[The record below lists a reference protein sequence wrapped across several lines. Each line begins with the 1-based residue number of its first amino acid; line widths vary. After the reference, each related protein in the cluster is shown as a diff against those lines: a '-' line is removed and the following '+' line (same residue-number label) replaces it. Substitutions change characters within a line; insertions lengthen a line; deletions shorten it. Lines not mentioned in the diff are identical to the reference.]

1 MSDSPESIR
10 NTSVSDQATNNDAL
24 GFKPYVIA
32 IAEFLLH
39 EQTQPPLTLSVE
51 GEWGSGKSSF
61 MKMLEEYLRE
71 KGGRT
76 VWFNAWRHDKAES
89 VWAAFALSFIKQ
101 ISTPKNWRDLP
112 RIIIGHFKLQL
123 LRFNLEK
130 GLFELLKALPL
141 IIFVICA
148 SIAIPFILIGYG
160 VEGINELIG
169 ATTSQDVF
177 WSKINSVLK
186 LLFTAVGVTLSG
198 AGIFAGIK
206 SLSRNFQRL
215 LQNPKNNL
223 IKYIEAPD
231 YKKQSAFVEEFH
243 EDFAKIVDAYIG
255 NNRVYVFIDDLDR
268 CEHPKS
274 ADLMQAINLMIAD
287 DPSVV
292 FILGMDRE
300 KVAASL
306 AVKYENI
313 LKYLPS
319 ETTEIDPDILAR
331 RSANKGLAYGYT
343 FIEKFVQLPFLVPQP
358 SQSDFERF
366 LTQLATSTPPNLQP
380 AKPHFTFFQ
389 SFWGMFKLA
398 LPWRNNSQKHLTS
411 PTSNQTSDL
420 NNSSLDNPLIESEQ
434 TEKEKAQAAVIK
446 RLEAIQVNKS
456 DNRDSQTVRNVIMMV
471 APALNYNPR
480 RIKHFINVF
489 RLKVYIANETGLFFE
504 KRDENDNLL
513 DTSLTFEQLGKFTA
527 ISLKWPLLLSDLE
540 NDKRILAK
548 LEEFALRE
556 LMQSNEEKTKEYEE
570 SIRYWGSHIKLKD
583 LMAYGHEKWA
593 TNSKFS
599 FAALNVD
606 KLLQVSPRVIRPAN
620 EPIQPQQISQD
631 ITSLPP
637 DFNLEMV
644 DIPAGKFNM
653 GSNEYEDE
661 KPIHEVI
668 VPAFQIGKYPITQ
681 ALYQA
686 VMGNNPSRFSGN
698 PQNPVETV
706 TWFNA
711 QAFCEKLSQLTGKN
725 YRLPTETEWEYA
737 CRAGTE
743 TLFSFG
749 DDKDKL
755 GDYAWFDGNSNNT
768 THPVGEK
775 RPNPWG
781 MYDMHGNVWEWCADQ
796 HHENY
801 VNKPDNIRENGSLAW
816 RDNNITNK
824 SSIIRRGGS
833 WCRDPL
839 VCSSAYRGRS
849 VAEICNHDIGF
860 RVVCDLPQ
868 SVNS

>member
-24 GFKPYVIA
+24 GFEPYVIA

-39 EQTQPPLTLSVE
+39 QQTQPPLTLSVE

-61 MKMLEEYLRE
+61 MKMLEEYLRK

-112 RIIIGHFKLQL
+112 RIILGHFKLQL

-130 GLFELLKALPL
+130 GLFELIKALPL

-177 WSKINSVLK
+177 WSKINSVFK
-186 LLFTAVGVTLSG
+186 LLFTAVGLTLSG
-198 AGIFAGIK
+198 AGIFSGIK
-206 SLSRNFQRL
+206 SLLRNFQRL

-243 EDFAKIVDAYIG
+243 EDFAKIVDAYVG
-255 NNRVYVFIDDLDR
+255 NDRVYVFIDDLDR

-358 SQSDFERF
+358 SRSDFERF
-366 LTQLATSTPPNLQP
+366 LIQLATSTPPNLPP
-380 AKPHFTFFQ
+380 AKSRSQFFQ
-389 SFWGMFKLA
+389 SFWGKFKLA

-411 PTSNQTSDL
+411 ATSNQTSDL
-420 NNSSLDNPLIESEQ
+420 KNLSLDNPSIESEQ
-434 TEKEKAQAAVIK
+434 TEKEKARAAVIK

-471 APALNYNPR
+471 APALDYNPR

-504 KRDENDNLL
+504 ERDENDNLL
-513 DTSLTFEQLGKFTA
+513 VPSLTFEQLGKFTA

-540 NDKRILAK
+540 NDKKILAK
-548 LEEFALRE
+548 LEEFALD
-556 LMQSNEEKTKEYEE
+556 EEKTKEYEE
-570 SIRYWGSHIKLKD
+570 SLRYWGSHIKLKA
-583 LMAYGHEKWA
+583 LMAYGHEKSA
-593 TNSKFS
+593 ANSKFS
-599 FAALNVD
+599 LAEINVD
-606 KLLQVSPRVIRPAN
+606 KLLQVSPRVIRSAN
-620 EPIQPQQISQD
+620 ELIQQKQISQD

-637 DFNLEMV
+637 DFHLEMV

-653 GSNEYEDE
+653 GSNEYEDK
-661 KPIHEVI
+661 KPIHQVI
-668 VPAFQIGKYPITQ
+668 VPAFQIGKYPVTQ
-681 ALYQA
+681 AQYQA
-686 VMGNNPSRFSGN
+686 VIGNNPSRFSGN
-698 PQNPVETV
+698 PQNPVESV

-749 DDKDKL
+749 DDRDKL

-781 MYDMHGNVWEWCADQ
+781 IYDMHGNVWEWCADQ
-796 HHENY
+796 YHQSY
-801 VNKPDNIRENGSLAW
+801 ATKPDNIKENGSIAW
-816 RDNNITNK
+816 RDNNITNA

>member
-24 GFKPYVIA
+24 GFEPYVIA

-61 MKMLEEYLRE
+61 MKMLEEYLRK

-112 RIIIGHFKLQL
+112 RVILGHFKLQL

-130 GLFELLKALPL
+130 GLFELIKAL

-160 VEGINELIG
+160 VEGINELIR
-169 ATTSQDVF
+169 AITSQDVF
-177 WSKINSVLK
+177 SKINSVFK
-186 LLFTAVGVTLSG
+186 LLFTAVGFTLSG

-255 NNRVYVFIDDLDR
+255 NDRVYVFIDDLDR

-331 RSANKGLAYGYT
+331 RSSNKGLAYGYT

-358 SQSDFERF
+358 SRSDFERF
-366 LTQLATSTPPNLQP
+366 LTQLATSTPSNLP
-380 AKPHFTFFQ
+380 PDKSSSKFFQ

-411 PTSNQTSDL
+411 ATSNQTSDL

-471 APALNYNPR
+471 APALDYNPR

-504 KRDENDNLL
+504 ERDEDNNLL
-513 DTSLTFEQLGKFTA
+513 YPSLTFEQLGKFTA

-540 NDKRILAK
+540 NDKQILAK
-548 LEEFALRE
+548 LEKFARGE
-556 LMQSNEEKTKEYEE
+556 LSPPNEEE
-570 SIRYWGSHIKLKD
+570 SLRYWGSYSKLKD
-583 LMAYGHEKWA
+583 LMAYGHEKSA
-593 TNSKFS
+593 ANSKFS

-606 KLLQVSPRVIRPAN
+606 KLLQVSPKVNRLAN

-637 DFNLEMV
+637 HFNLEMV
-644 DIPAGKFNM
+644 YIPAGRFNM
-653 GSNEYEDE
+653 GSNEREND
-661 KPIHEVI
+661 KPIHEVN
-668 VPAFQIGKYPITQ
+668 VPAFQIGKYPVTQ
-681 ALYQA
+681 AQYQA
-686 VMGNNPSRFSGN
+686 VMGNNPSGFSGN
-698 PQNPVETV
+698 PQNPVESIS
-706 TWFNA
+706 WFNA
-711 QAFCEKLSQLTGKN
+711 QEFCEKLSQLTAKT
-725 YRLPTETEWEYA
+725 YRLPTEAEWEYA

-743 TLFSFG
+743 TRFSFG
-749 DDKDKL
+749 EEENQL

-781 MYDMHGNVWEWCADQ
+781 ICDMHGNVWEWCADQ
-796 HHENY
+796 QHKNY

-816 RDNNITNK
+816 RDNNITNE

-833 WCRDPL
+833 WYRDPL
-839 VCSSAYRGRS
+839 ASTSAYRGRN
-849 VAEICNHDIGF
+849 VAKICNNDLGF

>member
-24 GFKPYVIA
+24 GFEPYVIA

-61 MKMLEEYLRE
+61 MKMLEEYLRK

-112 RIIIGHFKLQL
+112 RIILGYFKLQL

-130 GLFELLKALPL
+130 GLFELIKALPV

-148 SIAIPFILIGYG
+148 SIAIPFILIIYG
-160 VEGINELIG
+160 VEGINELIR

-177 WSKINSVLK
+177 WSKINSVFK
-186 LLFTAVGVTLSG
+186 LLFTAGGLTLSG

-255 NNRVYVFIDDLDR
+255 NDRVYVFIDDLDR

-331 RSANKGLAYGYT
+331 RSSNKGLAYGYT

-358 SQSDFERF
+358 SRSDFERF
-366 LTQLATSTPPNLQP
+366 LTQLATSTPSNLP
-380 AKPHFTFFQ
+380 PDKSSSKFFQ
-389 SFWGMFKLA
+389 SFWGKFKLDFT
-398 LPWRNNSQKHLTS
+398 PEKNSQKHLPS
-411 PTSNQTSDL
+411 ATSNQTSDL
-420 NNSSLDNPLIESEQ
+420 KNLSLDNPSIESEQ
-434 TEKEKAQAAVIK
+434 TEKQKAQAAVIK
-446 RLEAIQVNKS
+446 RLEAIQVKNFDK
-456 DNRDSQTVRNVIMMV
+456 DSPTVRNVIMMV
-471 APALNYNPR
+471 APALDYNPR

-504 KRDENDNLL
+504 ERDENDNLL
-513 DTSLTFEQLGKFTA
+513 VPSLTFEQLGKFTA

-540 NDKRILAK
+540 NDKQILAK
-548 LEEFALRE
+548 LEKFARGE
-556 LMQSNEEKTKEYEE
+556 WNPPNEEE
-570 SIRYWGSHIKLKD
+570 SIRYWGSHTKLKA
-583 LMAYGHEKWA
+583 LMAYSSEKS
-593 TNSKFS
+593 TTEEVLQINPKFS
-599 FAALNVD
+599 FAKVNVD
-606 KLLQVSPRVIRPAN
+606 KLLQVSPKIIWQTETVI
-620 EPIQPQQISQD
+620 
-631 ITSLPP
+631 LPN
-637 DFNLEMV
+637 FNPEMV

-653 GSNEYEDE
+653 GSNENENE

-668 VPAFQIGKYPITQ
+668 VPAFQIGKYPVTQ
-681 ALYQA
+681 AQYQA

-698 PQNPVETV
+698 PQNPVETIN
-706 TWFNA
+706 WFDA
-711 QAFCEKLSQLTGKN
+711 QEFCEKLSQLTGKN
-725 YRLPTETEWEYA
+725 YRLPTEAEWEYA
-737 CRAGTE
+737 CRAGTK
-743 TLFSFG
+743 TRFSFG
-749 DDKDKL
+749 DDKEQL
-755 GDYAWFDGNSNNT
+755 GDYAWVDGNSNNT

-781 MYDMHGNVWEWCADQ
+781 IYDMHGNVWEWCADQ
-796 HHENY
+796 NHESY
-801 VNKPDNIRENGSLAW
+801 ARKPDNIRENGSLAW

-839 VCSSAYRGRS
+839 AYSSAYRGKS
-849 VAEICNHDIGF
+849 VADIRNDIGF

>member
-24 GFKPYVIA
+24 GFEPYVIA

-61 MKMLEEYLRE
+61 MKMLEEYLRK
-71 KGGRT
+71 KGGQT

-89 VWAAFALSFIKQ
+89 VWATFALSFIQQ

-112 RIIIGHFKLQL
+112 RVVLGHFKLQL

-130 GLFELLKALPL
+130 GLFELIKALPV

-148 SIAIPFILIGYG
+148 SIAIPFILIVYG
-160 VEGINELIG
+160 VEGINELIR
-169 ATTSQDVF
+169 ATTSQDIF
-177 WSKINSVLK
+177 WSKINSVFK

-206 SLSRNFQRL
+206 SLLRNFQRL

-255 NNRVYVFIDDLDR
+255 NDRVYVFIDDLDR

-358 SQSDFERF
+358 SQSDFEHF
-366 LTQLATSTPPNLQP
+366 LTQLATSTLPNLQP
-380 AKPHFTFFQ
+380 AKPRFTFFK
-389 SFWGMFKLA
+389 SFWGKFKLA

-411 PTSNQTSDL
+411 ATSNQTSDL
-420 NNSSLDNPLIESEQ
+420 NNSSPDNPSIESEQ
-434 TEKEKAQAAVIK
+434 TEKEKARASVIK

-471 APALNYNPR
+471 APALDYNPR

-504 KRDENDNLL
+504 ERDENDNLL
-513 DTSLTFEQLGKFTA
+513 VPSLTFEQLGKFTA

-540 NDKRILAK
+540 NDQQILAK
-548 LEEFALRE
+548 LEEFARAE
-556 LMQSNEEKTKEYEE
+556 LYKEEE
-570 SIRYWGSHIKLKD
+570 SIRYWGSHTKLKA
-583 LMAYGHEKWA
+583 LMAYGHKRFA

-599 FAALNVD
+599 LAEVNVD
-606 KLLQVSPRVIRPAN
+606 KLLQVSPKVIRPDN
-620 EPIQPQQISQD
+620 EPIQRKQKRKQISQNIKISQN
-631 ITSLPP
+631 ITSLRP
-637 DFNLEMV
+637 DFHLEMV

-661 KPIHEVI
+661 KPIHQVI
-668 VPAFQIGKYPITQ
+668 VPAFQIGKYPVTQ
-681 ALYQA
+681 AQYQA

-698 PQNPVETV
+698 PQNPVESV

-725 YRLPTETEWEYA
+725 YRLPTEAEWEYA
-737 CRAGTE
+737 CRAGTK
-743 TLFSFG
+743 TRFSFG
-749 DDKDKL
+749 DDKEQL
-755 GDYAWFDGNSNNT
+755 GDYAWFRANSNNTTNT

-781 MYDMHGNVWEWCADQ
+781 IYDMHGNVWEWCADEY
-796 HHENY
+796 HESY
-801 VNKPDNIRENGSLAW
+801 VNKPDNIKENGSIPW
-816 RDNNITNK
+816 TDNNITNA

-833 WCRDPL
+833 WFLDSL
-839 VCSSAYRGRS
+839 AYSSAYRGRS
-849 VAEICNHDIGF
+849 VADIRNDIGF
-860 RVVCDLPQ
+860 RVVCDLP
-868 SVNS
+868 

>member
-24 GFKPYVIA
+24 GFEPYVIA

-61 MKMLEEYLRE
+61 MKMLEEYLRK

-130 GLFELLKALPL
+130 GLFELIKALPV

-169 ATTSQDVF
+169 AITSQDVF
-177 WSKINSVLK
+177 WSKINSVFK
-186 LLFTAVGVTLSG
+186 LLFTAGGLTLSG

-255 NNRVYVFIDDLDR
+255 NDRVYVFIDDLDR

-331 RSANKGLAYGYT
+331 RSSNKGLAYGYT

-358 SQSDFERF
+358 SRSDFERF
-366 LTQLATSTPPNLQP
+366 LTQLATSTPSNLP
-380 AKPHFTFFQ
+380 PDKSSSKFFQ

-411 PTSNQTSDL
+411 ATSNQTSDL
-420 NNSSLDNPLIESEQ
+420 KNLSLDNPSIESEQ
-434 TEKEKAQAAVIK
+434 TEKQKAQAAVIK
-446 RLEAIQVNKS
+446 RLEVIQVKNFDK
-456 DNRDSQTVRNVIMMV
+456 DSPTVRNVIMMV
-471 APALNYNPR
+471 APALDYNPR

-504 KRDENDNLL
+504 ERDEDNNLL
-513 DTSLTFEQLGKFTA
+513 YPSLTFEQLGKFTA

-540 NDKRILAK
+540 NDKQILAK
-548 LEEFALRE
+548 LEKIVRGWLSPA
-556 LMQSNEEKTKEYEE
+556 NKEE
-570 SIRYWGSHIKLKD
+570 SIRYWGSYSKLKD
-583 LMAYGHEKWA
+583 LMAYGHEKSA
-593 TNSKFS
+593 ANSKFS

-620 EPIQPQQISQD
+620 EPIQPQQIRQN

-644 DIPAGKFNM
+644 DISASKFNM

-681 ALYQA
+681 AQYEA

-706 TWFNA
+706 TWFDA
-711 QAFCEKLSQLTGKN
+711 QEFCEKLSKLTGKN
-725 YRLPTETEWEYA
+725 YRLPTEAEWEYA

-743 TLFSFG
+743 TRFSFG
-749 DDKDKL
+749 DEENEL
-755 GDYAWFDGNSNNT
+755 GDYAWFRTNSNNE

-775 RPNPWG
+775 LPNPWG
-781 MYDMHGNVWEWCADQ
+781 ICDMHGNVWEWCADQ

-801 VNKPDNIRENGSLAW
+801 VNKPENIKENGSIAW
-816 RDNNITNK
+816 ADNNITNQ
-824 SSIIRRGGS
+824 SSRILRGGS
-833 WCRDPL
+833 WFHIPVKSR
-839 VCSSAYRGRS
+839 SAYREKYDADGGF
-849 VAEICNHDIGF
+849 NDIGF
-860 RVVCDLPQ
+860 RVVCGLP
-868 SVNS
+868 

>member
-24 GFKPYVIA
+24 GFEPYVIA

-61 MKMLEEYLRE
+61 MKMLEEYLRK

-101 ISTPKNWRDLP
+101 ISTPKNWRYLP
-112 RIIIGHFKLQL
+112 RIILGYFKLQL

-130 GLFELLKALPL
+130 GLFELIKALPV

-148 SIAIPFILIGYG
+148 SIAIPFILIVYG
-160 VEGINELIG
+160 VEGINELIR

-177 WSKINSVLK
+177 WSKINSVFK
-186 LLFTAVGVTLSG
+186 LLFTAGGLTLSG

-255 NNRVYVFIDDLDR
+255 NDRVYVFIDDLDR

-380 AKPHFTFFQ
+380 DKSSSKFFQ
-389 SFWGMFKLA
+389 LLWGKFKLA

-420 NNSSLDNPLIESEQ
+420 NNLSLDNPSIQSEQ
-434 TEKEKAQAAVIK
+434 TEKEKARASVIK

-456 DNRDSQTVRNVIMMV
+456 DNRDSQTVRNIIMMV
-471 APALNYNPR
+471 APALDYNPR

-504 KRDENDNLL
+504 ERDENDNLL
-513 DTSLTFEQLGKFTA
+513 VPSLTFEQLGKFTA

-540 NDKRILAK
+540 NDKKILAK
-548 LEEFALRE
+548 LEEFALD
-556 LMQSNEEKTKEYEE
+556 EEKTKEYEE
-570 SIRYWGSHIKLKD
+570 SLRYWGSHIKLKA
-583 LMAYGHEKWA
+583 LMAYGHEKSA
-593 TNSKFS
+593 ANSKFS
-599 FAALNVD
+599 FANVDVD
-606 KLLQVSPRVIRPAN
+606 KLLQVSPRVIRAAN
-620 EPIQPQQISQD
+620 EPIQQKQISQD

-644 DIPAGKFNM
+644 DIHAGKFNM
-653 GSNEYEDE
+653 GSNENE

-668 VPAFQIGKYPITQ
+668 VPAFQIGKYPVTQ
-681 ALYQA
+681 AQYKA

-698 PQNPVETV
+698 PQNPVESIS
-706 TWFNA
+706 WLNA
-711 QAFCEKLSQLTGKN
+711 QAFCENLSQLTGKN
-725 YRLPTETEWEYA
+725 YRLPTEAEWEYA
-737 CRAGTE
+737 CRAGTK

-749 DDKDKL
+749 DDKEQL

-781 MYDMHGNVWEWCADQ
+781 IYDMHGNVWEWCADQ

-816 RDNNITNK
+816 LDSDITNQ

-833 WCRDPL
+833 WYRDPL
-839 VCSSAYRGRS
+839 ACSSAYRGRS
-849 VAEICNHDIGF
+849 VAAIRNNDLGF
-860 RVVCDLPQ
+860 RVVCNLP
-868 SVNS
+868 

>member
-1 MSDSPESIR
+1 MTTMSDSPESIR

-24 GFKPYVIA
+24 GFEPYVIA

-39 EQTQPPLTLSVE
+39 QQTQPPLTLSVE

-61 MKMLEEYLRE
+61 MKMLEEYLRK

-112 RIIIGHFKLQL
+112 RVILGHFKLQL

-130 GLFELLKALPL
+130 GLFELIKALPV

-148 SIAIPFILIGYG
+148 SIAIPFILIVYG
-160 VEGINELIG
+160 VEGINELIR

-177 WSKINSVLK
+177 WSKINSVFK
-186 LLFTAVGVTLSG
+186 LLFTAGGLTLSG

-255 NNRVYVFIDDLDR
+255 NDRVYVFIDDLDR

-389 SFWGMFKLA
+389 SFWGKFKLA

-420 NNSSLDNPLIESEQ
+420 NNSSPDNPSIESEQ
-434 TEKEKAQAAVIK
+434 TEKQKAQAAVIK

-456 DNRDSQTVRNVIMMV
+456 DNRDSQTVRNVIMIV
-471 APALNYNPR
+471 ASALDYNPR

-513 DTSLTFEQLGKFTA
+513 DPSLTFEQLGKFTA

-540 NDKRILAK
+540 NDKQILAK
-548 LEEFALRE
+548 LEKFALD
-556 LMQSNEEKTKEYEE
+556 EEKIKEYEE
-570 SIRYWGSHIKLKD
+570 SIRYWGSHTKLKA
-583 LMAYGHEKWA
+583 LMAYGYEKSA
-593 TNSKFS
+593 ANSKFS
-599 FAALNVD
+599 LAEVNVD
-606 KLLQVSPRVIRPAN
+606 KLLQVSPKIIRQTETVI
-620 EPIQPQQISQD
+620 
-631 ITSLPP
+631 LPN
-637 DFNLEMV
+637 FNLEMV

-668 VPAFQIGKYPITQ
+668 VPAFQIGKYPVTQ
-681 ALYQA
+681 AQYQA

-698 PQNPVETV
+698 PQNPVESV

-711 QAFCEKLSQLTGKN
+711 QAFCEKLSKLTGKN
-725 YRLPTETEWEYA
+725 YRLPTEAEWEYA

-749 DDKDKL
+749 DDESQL
-755 GDYAWFDGNSNNT
+755 GDYAWVDGNSNNT

-781 MYDMHGNVWEWCADQ
+781 IYDMHGNVWEWCADEY
-796 HHENY
+796 HKSY
-801 VNKPDNIRENGSLAW
+801 VNKPENIKKNGSIAW
-816 RDNNITNK
+816 LDNNINNK
-824 SSIIRRGGS
+824 SLMIIRGGDFNS
-833 WCRDPL
+833 YPGLCR
-839 VCSSAYRGRS
+839 SADRYSPDAYLRS
-849 VAEICNHDIGF
+849 DFGF

-868 SVNS
+868 SVNC

>member
-24 GFKPYVIA
+24 GFEPYVIA

-39 EQTQPPLTLSVE
+39 QQTQPPLTLSVE

-61 MKMLEEYLRE
+61 MKMLEEYLRK

-112 RIIIGHFKLQL
+112 RVILGHFKLQL

-130 GLFELLKALPL
+130 GLFELIKALPV

-160 VEGINELIG
+160 VEGINELIR

-177 WSKINSVLK
+177 WSKINSVFK
-186 LLFTAVGVTLSG
+186 LLFTAGGLTLSG

-206 SLSRNFQRL
+206 SLSINFQRL

-255 NNRVYVFIDDLDR
+255 NDRVYVFIDDLDR

-380 AKPHFTFFQ
+380 DKSSSKFFQ
-389 SFWGMFKLA
+389 LLWGKFKLA

-420 NNSSLDNPLIESEQ
+420 NNSSPDNPSIESKQ
-434 TEKEKAQAAVIK
+434 TEKEKARAAVIK
-446 RLEAIQVNKS
+446 RLE
-456 DNRDSQTVRNVIMMV
+456 RERNVIMMV
-471 APALNYNPR
+471 APALDYNPR
-480 RIKHFINVF
+480 RIKQFINVF

-504 KRDENDNLL
+504 KRDENDYLL
-513 DTSLTFEQLGKFTA
+513 EPSLTFEKLGKFTA

-540 NDKRILAK
+540 NDKQILAK
-548 LEEFALRE
+548 LEEFALD
-556 LMQSNEEKTKEYEE
+556 EEKNKEYEE
-570 SIRYWGSHIKLKD
+570 SIRYWGSHTKLKA
-583 LMAYGHEKWA
+583 LMAYGYEKSA
-593 TNSKFS
+593 AISKFS
-599 FAALNVD
+599 LAEVNVD
-606 KLLQVSPRVIRPAN
+606 KLLQVSPKVIRVPYQSFVYTDSG
-620 EPIQPQQISQD
+620 PIQRKQISQD

-653 GSNEYEDE
+653 GSNEYDQE

-668 VPAFQIGKYPITQ
+668 MPAFQIGKYPITQ
-681 ALYQA
+681 AQYQA

-698 PQNPVETV
+698 PQNPVESV

-725 YRLPTETEWEYA
+725 YRLPTEAEWEYA
-737 CRAGTE
+737 CRARTE

-749 DDKDKL
+749 DDKEQL
-755 GDYAWFDGNSNNT
+755 GDYAWFRTNSNNE

-775 RPNPWG
+775 LPNPWG
-781 MYDMHGNVWEWCADQ
+781 IYDMHGNVWEWCADQ
-796 HHENY
+796 YHESY
-801 VNKPDNIRENGSLAW
+801 ARKPDNIKKNGSIAW
-816 RDNNITNK
+816 ADNNITNQ
-824 SSIIRRGGS
+824 SSRILRGGS
-833 WCRDPL
+833 WFHIPVKSR
-839 VCSSAYRGRS
+839 SASREKYDADDGF
-849 VAEICNHDIGF
+849 NDIGF

>member
-24 GFKPYVIA
+24 GFEPYVIA

-61 MKMLEEYLRE
+61 MKMLEEYLRK

-112 RIIIGHFKLQL
+112 RIILGYFKLQL

-130 GLFELLKALPL
+130 GLFELIKALPV

-148 SIAIPFILIGYG
+148 SIAIPFILIVYG

-169 ATTSQDVF
+169 TTTSQDVF
-177 WSKINSVLK
+177 WSKINSVFK
-186 LLFTAVGVTLSG
+186 LLFTAGGVTLSG

-243 EDFAKIVDAYIG
+243 EDFAKIVDAYVG
-255 NNRVYVFIDDLDR
+255 NDRVYVFIDDLDR

-358 SQSDFERF
+358 SRSDFERF
-366 LTQLATSTPPNLQP
+366 LIQLATSTPPNLQP
-380 AKPHFTFFQ
+380 AKPRFTFFQ
-389 SFWGMFKLA
+389 SFWGKFKLA

-411 PTSNQTSDL
+411 ATSNQTSDL
-420 NNSSLDNPLIESEQ
+420 KNLSLDNPSIESEQ
-434 TEKEKAQAAVIK
+434 TEKEKARASVIK

-471 APALNYNPR
+471 APALDYNPR

-504 KRDENDNLL
+504 ERDENDNLL
-513 DTSLTFEQLGKFTA
+513 VPSLTFEQLGKFTA

-540 NDKRILAK
+540 NDKKILAK
-548 LEEFALRE
+548 LEEFALD
-556 LMQSNEEKTKEYEE
+556 EEKTQEYEE
-570 SIRYWGSHIKLKD
+570 SIRYWASHTKLKA
-583 LMAYGHEKWA
+583 LMAYGHEKSA
-593 TNSKFS
+593 ANSKFS
-599 FAALNVD
+599 LAEVKVD
-606 KLLQVSPRVIRPAN
+606 KLLQVSPRVIRQT
-620 EPIQPQQISQD
+620 ETVI
-631 ITSLPP
+631 LPN
-637 DFNLEMV
+637 FNLEMV

-661 KPIHEVI
+661 KPIHQVI
-668 VPAFQIGKYPITQ
+668 VPAFQIGKYPVTQ
-681 ALYQA
+681 AQYQA
-686 VMGNNPSRFSGN
+686 VMGKASSRFSGN
-698 PQNPVETV
+698 PQKPVKSV
-706 TWFNA
+706 TQNEA
-711 QAFCEKLSQLTGKN
+711 EVFCKQLSKLTGKN

-743 TLFSFG
+743 TRFSFG
-749 DDKDKL
+749 DDENQL

-781 MYDMHGNVWEWCADQ
+781 IYDMHGNVWEWCADQ
-796 HHENY
+796 HHESY
-801 VNKPDNIRENGSLAW
+801 ADKPDNIRENGSLAW
-816 RDNNITNK
+816 RDNNITNA

>member
-24 GFKPYVIA
+24 GFEPYVIA

-61 MKMLEEYLRE
+61 MKMLEEYLRK

-112 RIIIGHFKLQL
+112 RVILGHFKLQL

-130 GLFELLKALPL
+130 GLFELIKALPV

-169 ATTSQDVF
+169 AITSQDVF
-177 WSKINSVLK
+177 WSKINSVFK
-186 LLFTAVGVTLSG
+186 LLFTAGGLTLSG

-255 NNRVYVFIDDLDR
+255 NDRVYVFIDDLDR

-366 LTQLATSTPPNLQP
+366 LTQLATSTPSNLP
-380 AKPHFTFFQ
+380 PDKSSSKFFQ

-398 LPWRNNSQKHLTS
+398 LPRRNNSQKHLPS
-411 PTSNQTSDL
+411 ATSNQTSDL

-446 RLEAIQVNKS
+446 RLEAIQVKNFDK
-456 DNRDSQTVRNVIMMV
+456 DSPTVRNVIMMV
-471 APALNYNPR
+471 APALDYNPR

-504 KRDENDNLL
+504 ERDEDNNLL
-513 DTSLTFEQLGKFTA
+513 YPSLTFEQLGKFTA

-540 NDKRILAK
+540 NDKPILAK
-548 LEEFALRE
+548 LEEFALD
-556 LMQSNEEKTKEYEE
+556 EEKTQEYEE
-570 SIRYWGSHIKLKD
+570 SIRYWGSYSKLKD
-583 LMAYGHEKWA
+583 LMAYGHEKSA
-593 TNSKFS
+593 ANSKFS

-620 EPIQPQQISQD
+620 EPIQPQQIRQN

-644 DIPAGKFNM
+644 DISASKFNM

-681 ALYQA
+681 AQYEA

-706 TWFNA
+706 TWFDA
-711 QAFCEKLSQLTGKN
+711 QEFCEKLSKLTGKN
-725 YRLPTETEWEYA
+725 YRLPTEAEWEYA

-743 TLFSFG
+743 TRFSFG
-749 DDKDKL
+749 DEENEL
-755 GDYAWFDGNSNNT
+755 GDYAWFRTNSNNE

-775 RPNPWG
+775 LPNPWG
-781 MYDMHGNVWEWCADQ
+781 ICDMHGNVWEWCADQ

-801 VNKPDNIRENGSLAW
+801 VNKPENIKENGSIAW
-816 RDNNITNK
+816 ADNNITNQ
-824 SSIIRRGGS
+824 SSRILRGGS
-833 WCRDPL
+833 WFHIPVKSR
-839 VCSSAYRGRS
+839 SASREKYDADDGF
-849 VAEICNHDIGF
+849 NDIGF

>member
-24 GFKPYVIA
+24 GFEPYVIA

-61 MKMLEEYLRE
+61 MKMLEEYLRK

-130 GLFELLKALPL
+130 GLFELIKALPL

-148 SIAIPFILIGYG
+148 SIAIPFILIIYG
-160 VEGINELIG
+160 VEGINELIR

-177 WSKINSVLK
+177 WSKINSVFK
-186 LLFTAVGVTLSG
+186 LLFTAGGLTLSG

-255 NNRVYVFIDDLDR
+255 NDRVYVFIDDLDR

-358 SQSDFERF
+358 SRSDFEHF

-389 SFWGMFKLA
+389 SFWGKFKLA

-411 PTSNQTSDL
+411 ATSNQTSDL
-420 NNSSLDNPLIESEQ
+420 KNLSLDNPSIESEQ
-434 TEKEKAQAAVIK
+434 TEKEKARAAVIK

-471 APALNYNPR
+471 APALDYNPR

-504 KRDENDNLL
+504 ERDEDNNLL
-513 DTSLTFEQLGKFTA
+513 YPSLTFEQLGKFTA

-540 NDKRILAK
+540 NDKQILAK
-548 LEEFALRE
+548 LEKFARGE
-556 LMQSNEEKTKEYEE
+556 WNPPNEEE
-570 SIRYWGSHIKLKD
+570 SIRYWGSHTKLKA
-583 LMAYGHEKWA
+583 LMAYSSEKS
-593 TNSKFS
+593 TTEEVLQINPKFS
-599 FAALNVD
+599 FAKVNVD
-606 KLLQVSPRVIRPAN
+606 KLLQVSPKIIRQTETVI
-620 EPIQPQQISQD
+620 
-631 ITSLPP
+631 LPN
-637 DFNLEMV
+637 FNPEMV

-681 ALYQA
+681 AQYEA

-698 PQNPVETV
+698 PQNPVESV

-711 QAFCEKLSQLTGKN
+711 QAFCEKLSKLTGKN
-725 YRLPTETEWEYA
+725 YRLPTEAEWEYA

-743 TLFSFG
+743 TRFSFG
-749 DDKDKL
+749 DEENEL
-755 GDYAWFDGNSNNT
+755 GDYAWFRTNSNNE

-775 RPNPWG
+775 LPNPWG
-781 MYDMHGNVWEWCADQ
+781 ICDMHGNVWEWCADQ

-801 VNKPDNIRENGSLAW
+801 VNKPENIKENGSIAW
-816 RDNNITNK
+816 ADNNITNQ
-824 SSIIRRGGS
+824 SSRILRGGS
-833 WCRDPL
+833 WFHIPVKSR
-839 VCSSAYRGRS
+839 SASREKYDADDGF
-849 VAEICNHDIGF
+849 NDIGF

>member
-1 MSDSPESIR
+1 MSDFPESIR

-24 GFKPYVIA
+24 GFEPYVIA

-112 RIIIGHFKLQL
+112 RIILGHFKLQL

-130 GLFELLKALPL
+130 GLFELIKALPV

-148 SIAIPFILIGYG
+148 SIAIPFILIIYG
-160 VEGINELIG
+160 VEGINELIR

-177 WSKINSVLK
+177 WSKINSVFK
-186 LLFTAVGVTLSG
+186 LLFTAGGLTLSG

-255 NNRVYVFIDDLDR
+255 NDRVYVFIDDLDR

-380 AKPHFTFFQ
+380 AKSSSKFFQ
-389 SFWGMFKLA
+389 LPWGKFKLA
-398 LPWRNNSQKHLTS
+398 LPQRNNSQKHLTS
-411 PTSNQTSDL
+411 ATSNQTSDL
-420 NNSSLDNPLIESEQ
+420 KNLFLDNPSIQSEQ
-434 TEKEKAQAAVIK
+434 TEKEKARASVIK

-456 DNRDSQTVRNVIMMV
+456 DNRDSQTVRNIIMMV
-471 APALNYNPR
+471 APALDYNPR

-504 KRDENDNLL
+504 ERDENDNLL
-513 DTSLTFEQLGKFTA
+513 VPSLTFEQLGKFTA

-540 NDKRILAK
+540 NDKKILAK
-548 LEEFALRE
+548 LEEFALD
-556 LMQSNEEKTKEYEE
+556 EEKTKEYEE
-570 SIRYWGSHIKLKD
+570 SLRYWGSHIKLKA
-583 LMAYGHEKWA
+583 LMAYGHDKLA
-593 TNSKFS
+593 ANSKFS
-599 FAALNVD
+599 LAEVNVD
-606 KLLQVSPRVIRPAN
+606 KLLQVSPRVIRSAN
-620 EPIQPQQISQD
+620 EPIQRKQKRKQISQNIKISQN

-637 DFNLEMV
+637 DFHLEMV

-668 VPAFQIGKYPITQ
+668 VPAFQIGKYPVTQ
-681 ALYQA
+681 AQYQA
-686 VMGNNPSRFSGN
+686 VMEKASSSFSRN
-698 PQNPVETV
+698 PQNPVKSVSKDDAEV
-706 TWFNA
+706 
-711 QAFCEKLSQLTGKN
+711 FCKQLSKLTGKN
-725 YRLPTETEWEYA
+725 YRLPTEAEWEYA

-743 TLFSFG
+743 TRFSFG
-749 DDKDKL
+749 DDESQL
-755 GDYAWFDGNSNNT
+755 GDYAWFNGNSNGT

-781 MYDMHGNVWEWCADQ
+781 IYDMHGNVWEWC
-796 HHENY
+796 
-801 VNKPDNIRENGSLAW
+801 VNKWTGHYDIAWNSYKASSL
-816 RDNNITNK
+816 
-824 SSIIRRGGS
+824 RGGACDS
-833 WCRDPL
+833 YPGLCR
-839 VCSSAYRGRS
+839 SAYRGDMD
-849 VAEICNHDIGF
+849 VLGYGHGF

>member
-24 GFKPYVIA
+24 GFEPYVIA

-112 RIIIGHFKLQL
+112 RIILGHFKLQL

-130 GLFELLKALPL
+130 GLFELIKALPV

-148 SIAIPFILIGYG
+148 SIAIPFILIVYG
-160 VEGINELIG
+160 VEGINELIR

-177 WSKINSVLK
+177 WSKINSVFK
-186 LLFTAVGVTLSG
+186 LLFTAVGLTLSG
-198 AGIFAGIK
+198 AGIFSGIK
-206 SLSRNFQRL
+206 SLLRNFQRL

-255 NNRVYVFIDDLDR
+255 NDRVYVFIDDLDR

-366 LTQLATSTPPNLQP
+366 LIQLATSTPPNLQP

-389 SFWGMFKLA
+389 SFWGKFKLA

-420 NNSSLDNPLIESEQ
+420 KNLSLDNPSIESEQ
-434 TEKEKAQAAVIK
+434 TEKEKARAAVIK

-471 APALNYNPR
+471 APALDYNPR

-504 KRDENDNLL
+504 ERDENDNLL
-513 DTSLTFEQLGKFTA
+513 VPSLTFEQLGKFTA

-540 NDKRILAK
+540 NDQRILAK
-548 LEEFALRE
+548 LEKFALD
-556 LMQSNEEKTKEYEE
+556 EEKTQEYEE
-570 SIRYWGSHIKLKD
+570 SIRYWGSHTKLKA
-583 LMAYGHEKWA
+583 LMAYGHEKSA
-593 TNSKFS
+593 ANSKFS
-599 FAALNVD
+599 LAEVNVD
-606 KLLQVSPRVIRPAN
+606 KLLQVSPKIIRQTETVI
-620 EPIQPQQISQD
+620 
-631 ITSLPP
+631 LPN
-637 DFNLEMV
+637 FNPEMV

-653 GSNEYEDE
+653 GSNENENE

-681 ALYQA
+681 AQYQA
-686 VMGNNPSRFSGN
+686 VMGYNPSRFSGN
-698 PQNPVETV
+698 PQNPVETIN
-706 TWFNA
+706 WFDA
-711 QAFCEKLSQLTGKN
+711 QEFCEKLSQLTGKN

-743 TLFSFG
+743 TRFSFG
-749 DDKDKL
+749 DDENQL

-781 MYDMHGNVWEWCADQ
+781 IYDMHGNVWEWCADQ
-796 HHENY
+796 HHESY
-801 VNKPDNIRENGSLAW
+801 ADKPDNIRENGSLAW
-816 RDNNITNK
+816 RDNNITNA

>member
-1 MSDSPESIR
+1 
-10 NTSVSDQATNNDAL
+10 
-24 GFKPYVIA
+24 
-32 IAEFLLH
+32 
-39 EQTQPPLTLSVE
+39 
-51 GEWGSGKSSF
+51 
-61 MKMLEEYLRE
+61 
-71 KGGRT
+71 
-76 VWFNAWRHDKAES
+76 
-89 VWAAFALSFIKQ
+89 
-101 ISTPKNWRDLP
+101 
-112 RIIIGHFKLQL
+112 
-123 LRFNLEK
+123 
-130 GLFELLKALPL
+130 
-141 IIFVICA
+141 ICA

-160 VEGINELIG
+160 VEGINELIR

-177 WSKINSVLK
+177 WSKINSVFK
-186 LLFTAVGVTLSG
+186 LLFTAGGLTLSG

-206 SLSRNFQRL
+206 SLSINFQRL

-255 NNRVYVFIDDLDR
+255 NDRVYVFIDDLDR

-331 RSANKGLAYGYT
+331 RSSNKGLAYGYT

-358 SQSDFERF
+358 SRSDFERF
-366 LTQLATSTPPNLQP
+366 LTQLATSTPSNLP
-380 AKPHFTFFQ
+380 PDKSSSKFFQ
-389 SFWGMFKLA
+389 SFWGKFKLDFT
-398 LPWRNNSQKHLTS
+398 PEKNSQKHLIS
-411 PTSNQTSDL
+411 ATSNQTSDL

-446 RLEAIQVNKS
+446 RLEVIQVKNFDK
-456 DNRDSQTVRNVIMMV
+456 DSPTVRNVIMMV
-471 APALNYNPR
+471 APALDYNPR

-504 KRDENDNLL
+504 ERDEDNNLL
-513 DTSLTFEQLGKFTA
+513 YPSLTFEQLGKFTA

-540 NDKRILAK
+540 NDKQILAK
-548 LEEFALRE
+548 LEKIARGWLSPE
-556 LMQSNEEKTKEYEE
+556 NEEE
-570 SIRYWGSHIKLKD
+570 SIRYWGSYSKLKD
-583 LMAYGHEKWA
+583 LMAYGHEKSA
-593 TNSKFS
+593 ANSNSKFS

-606 KLLQVSPRVIRPAN
+606 KLLQVSPRVIRAAN
-620 EPIQPQQISQD
+620 EPIQQKQISQY
-631 ITSLPP
+631 IPSLPS

-653 GSNEYEDE
+653 GSNENENE

-681 ALYQA
+681 AQYQA
-686 VMGNNPSRFSGN
+686 VMGYNPSRFSGN
-698 PQNPVETV
+698 PQNPVETIN
-706 TWFNA
+706 WFDA
-711 QAFCEKLSQLTGKN
+711 QEFCEKLSQLTGKN
-725 YRLPTETEWEYA
+725 YRLPTEAEWEYA
-737 CRAGTE
+737 CRAGTK
-743 TLFSFG
+743 TRFSFG
-749 DDKDKL
+749 DDENQL

-775 RPNPWG
+775 QPNPWG
-781 MYDMHGNVWEWCADQ
+781 IYDIHGNVWEWCADQ
-796 HHENY
+796 YHESY
-801 VNKPDNIRENGSLAW
+801 ARKPDNIKENGSIAW
-816 RDNNITNK
+816 RDNNITNN

-833 WCRDPL
+833 WGSYPGNC
-839 VCSSAYRGRS
+839 RS
-849 VAEICNHDIGF
+849 VSWDRYVADDYSNDLGF

>member
-24 GFKPYVIA
+24 GFEPYVIA

-61 MKMLEEYLRE
+61 MKMLEEYLRK

-112 RIIIGHFKLQL
+112 RVILGHFKLQL

-130 GLFELLKALPL
+130 GLFELIKALPV

-148 SIAIPFILIGYG
+148 SIAIPFILIVYG
-160 VEGINELIG
+160 VEGINELIR

-177 WSKINSVLK
+177 WSKINSVFK
-186 LLFTAVGVTLSG
+186 LLFTAGGLTLSG

-255 NNRVYVFIDDLDR
+255 NDRVYVFIDDLDR

-358 SQSDFERF
+358 SQSDFEHF
-366 LTQLATSTPPNLQP
+366 LTQLATSTPSNLQP

-420 NNSSLDNPLIESEQ
+420 NNSSPDNPSIQSEQ
-434 TEKEKAQAAVIK
+434 TEKQKAQAAVIK

-471 APALNYNPR
+471 APALDYNPR

-513 DTSLTFEQLGKFTA
+513 VPSLTFEQLGKFTA

-540 NDKRILAK
+540 NDKQILAE
-548 LEEFALRE
+548 LEKFALD
-556 LMQSNEEKTKEYEE
+556 EEKTKEYEE
-570 SIRYWGSHIKLKD
+570 SIRYWGSHTKLKA
-583 LMAYGHEKWA
+583 LMAYGHEKSA
-593 TNSKFS
+593 ANSKFS
-599 FAALNVD
+599 LAEVNVD
-606 KLLQVSPRVIRPAN
+606 KLLQVSPKVIRQT
-620 EPIQPQQISQD
+620 ETVI
-631 ITSLPP
+631 LPN
-637 DFNLEMV
+637 FNLEMV

-653 GSNEYEDE
+653 GSDENE
-661 KPIHEVI
+661 KPIHQVI

-681 ALYQA
+681 AQYQA
-686 VMGNNPSRFSGN
+686 VMGNNPSKFSGN
-698 PQNPVETV
+698 PQNPVESV

-725 YRLPTETEWEYA
+725 YRLPTEAEWEYA
-737 CRAGTE
+737 CRAGTK
-743 TLFSFG
+743 TRFSFG
-749 DDKDKL
+749 DDKEQL
-755 GDYAWFDGNSNNT
+755 GDYAWVDGNSNNT

-781 MYDMHGNVWEWCADQ
+781 IYDMHGNVWEWCADSY
-796 HHENY
+796 HESY
-801 VNKPDNIRENGSLAW
+801 ADKPDNIKENGSIPW
-816 RDNNITNK
+816 TDNNITNA

-839 VCSSAYRGRS
+839 AYSSAYRGKS
-849 VAEICNHDIGF
+849 VADIRNDIGF
-860 RVVCDLPQ
+860 RVVCDLP
-868 SVNS
+868 NPPITHL

>member
-24 GFKPYVIA
+24 GFEPYVIA

-61 MKMLEEYLRE
+61 MKMLEEYLRK

-112 RIIIGHFKLQL
+112 RVILGHFKLQL

-130 GLFELLKALPL
+130 GLFELIKALPV

-148 SIAIPFILIGYG
+148 SIAIPFILIVYG

-169 ATTSQDVF
+169 TTTSQDVF
-177 WSKINSVLK
+177 WSKINSVFK
-186 LLFTAVGVTLSG
+186 LLFTAGGVTLSG

-243 EDFAKIVDAYIG
+243 EDFAKIVDAYVG
-255 NNRVYVFIDDLDR
+255 NDRVYVFIDDLDR

-358 SQSDFERF
+358 SRSDFERF
-366 LTQLATSTPPNLQP
+366 LIQLATSTPPNLQP
-380 AKPHFTFFQ
+380 AKPRFTFFQ
-389 SFWGMFKLA
+389 SFWGKFKLA

-411 PTSNQTSDL
+411 ATSNQTSDL
-420 NNSSLDNPLIESEQ
+420 KNLSLDNPSIESEQ
-434 TEKEKAQAAVIK
+434 TEKEKARASVIK

-471 APALNYNPR
+471 APALDYNPR

-504 KRDENDNLL
+504 ERDENDNLL
-513 DTSLTFEQLGKFTA
+513 VPSLTFEQLGKFTA

-540 NDKRILAK
+540 NDKKILAK
-548 LEEFALRE
+548 LEEFALD
-556 LMQSNEEKTKEYEE
+556 EEKTQEYEE
-570 SIRYWGSHIKLKD
+570 SIRYWASHTKLKA
-583 LMAYGHEKWA
+583 LMAYGHEKSA
-593 TNSKFS
+593 ANSKFS
-599 FAALNVD
+599 LAEVNVD
-606 KLLQVSPRVIRPAN
+606 KLLQVSPRVIRSAN
-620 EPIQPQQISQD
+620 ELIQQKQISQD

-637 DFNLEMV
+637 DFHLEMV

-668 VPAFQIGKYPITQ
+668 VPAFQIGKYPVTQ
-681 ALYQA
+681 AQYQA

-698 PQNPVETV
+698 PQNPVESV

-775 RPNPWG
+775 RPNPWKI
-781 MYDMHGNVWEWCADQ
+781 YDMHGNVWEWCADQ

-860 RVVCDLPQ
+860 RVVCDLP
-868 SVNS
+868 

>member
-24 GFKPYVIA
+24 GFEPYVIA

-61 MKMLEEYLRE
+61 MKMLEEYLRK

-112 RIIIGHFKLQL
+112 RVILGHFKLQL

-130 GLFELLKALPL
+130 GLFELIKALPL

-148 SIAIPFILIGYG
+148 SIAIPFILIVYG
-160 VEGINELIG
+160 VEGINELIR

-177 WSKINSVLK
+177 WSKINSVFK
-186 LLFTAVGVTLSG
+186 LLFTAGGLTLSG

-231 YKKQSAFVEEFH
+231 YKKQSTFVEEFH

-255 NNRVYVFIDDLDR
+255 NDRVYVFIDDLDR

-389 SFWGMFKLA
+389 LLWGKFKLA
-398 LPWRNNSQKHLTS
+398 LPRRNNSQKHLTS

-420 NNSSLDNPLIESEQ
+420 NNSSPDNPSIQSEQ

-471 APALNYNPR
+471 APALDYNPR

-504 KRDENDNLL
+504 KLDENNILL
-513 DTSLTFEQLGKFTA
+513 DPSLTFEQLGKFTA

-540 NDKRILAK
+540 NDKQILAK
-548 LEEFALRE
+548 LEKFALD
-556 LMQSNEEKTKEYEE
+556 EEKTKEYEE
-570 SIRYWGSHIKLKD
+570 SIRYWGSHIKLKA
-583 LMAYGHEKWA
+583 LMAYGYEKS
-593 TNSKFS
+593 TTEEVLQINPKFS
-599 FAALNVD
+599 LAKVNVD
-606 KLLQVSPRVIRPAN
+606 KLLQVSPKIIRQTETVI
-620 EPIQPQQISQD
+620 
-631 ITSLPP
+631 LPN
-637 DFNLEMV
+637 FNLEMV

-653 GSNEYEDE
+653 GS
-661 KPIHEVI
+661 
-668 VPAFQIGKYPITQ
+668 
-681 ALYQA
+681 
-686 VMGNNPSRFSGN
+686 
-698 PQNPVETV
+698 
-706 TWFNA
+706 
-711 QAFCEKLSQLTGKN
+711 
-725 YRLPTETEWEYA
+725 
-737 CRAGTE
+737 
-743 TLFSFG
+743 
-749 DDKDKL
+749 
-755 GDYAWFDGNSNNT
+755 
-768 THPVGEK
+768 
-775 RPNPWG
+775 
-781 MYDMHGNVWEWCADQ
+781 
-796 HHENY
+796 
-801 VNKPDNIRENGSLAW
+801 
-816 RDNNITNK
+816 
-824 SSIIRRGGS
+824 
-833 WCRDPL
+833 
-839 VCSSAYRGRS
+839 
-849 VAEICNHDIGF
+849 
-860 RVVCDLPQ
+860 
-868 SVNS
+868 

>member
-24 GFKPYVIA
+24 GFEPYVIA

-61 MKMLEEYLRE
+61 MKMLEEYLRK

-112 RIIIGHFKLQL
+112 RVILGHFKLQL

-130 GLFELLKALPL
+130 GLFELIKALPV

-148 SIAIPFILIGYG
+148 SIAIPFILIVYG
-160 VEGINELIG
+160 VEGINELIR

-177 WSKINSVLK
+177 WSKINSVFK
-186 LLFTAVGVTLSG
+186 LLFTAGGLTLSG

-206 SLSRNFQRL
+206 SLLRNFQRL
-215 LQNPKNNL
+215 IQNPKNNL

-243 EDFAKIVDAYIG
+243 EDFAKIVDAYVG
-255 NNRVYVFIDDLDR
+255 NDRVYVFIDDLDR

-358 SQSDFERF
+358 SQSDFEHF
-366 LTQLATSTPPNLQP
+366 LIQLATSTPPNLQP
-380 AKPHFTFFQ
+380 AKPRFPFFQ
-389 SFWGMFKLA
+389 SFWGKSA
-398 LPWRNNSQKHLTS
+398 LSPRNNSKKVSISPIRESNPSSSHDTTIEAVQK
-411 PTSNQTSDL
+411 
-420 NNSSLDNPLIESEQ
+420 
-434 TEKEKAQAAVIK
+434 EKEKAIK
-446 RLEAIQVNKS
+446 RLEAIQVIFDKES
-456 DNRDSQTVRNVIMMV
+456 QRVRDVILMV
-471 APALNYNPR
+471 APALDYNPR

-504 KRDENDNLL
+504 ERGENDNLL
-513 DTSLTFEQLGKFTA
+513 VPSLTFEQLGKFTA

-540 NDKRILAK
+540 NDKKILAK
-548 LEEFALRE
+548 LEEFALD
-556 LMQSNEEKTKEYEE
+556 EEKTQEYEE
-570 SIRYWGSHIKLKD
+570 SIRYWGSHTKLKA
-583 LMAYGHEKWA
+583 LMAYGHEKSA
-593 TNSKFS
+593 ANSKFS
-599 FAALNVD
+599 LAEVNVD
-606 KLLQVSPRVIRPAN
+606 KLLQVSPKIIRSAN
-620 EPIQPQQISQD
+620 EPIQRKQISQNIKISQN

-637 DFNLEMV
+637 DFHLEMV

-668 VPAFQIGKYPITQ
+668 VLAFQIGKYPITQ
-681 ALYQA
+681 AQYQA
-686 VMGNNPSRFSGN
+686 VMEKASSSFSRN
-698 PQNPVETV
+698 PQNPVKSVSKNDAEV
-706 TWFNA
+706 
-711 QAFCEKLSQLTGKN
+711 FCKQLSKLTGKN
-725 YRLPTETEWEYA
+725 YRLPTEAEWEYA

-743 TLFSFG
+743 TRFSFG
-749 DDKDKL
+749 DDESQL
-755 GDYAWFDGNSNNT
+755 GDYAWFIDNSDNV
-768 THPVGEK
+768 THPVGQK
-775 RPNPWG
+775 LPNLWG
-781 MYDMHGNVWEWCADQ
+781 IYDMHGNVWEWCAD
-796 HHENY
+796 EY
-801 VNKPDNIRENGSLAW
+801 DASYATKPDNIKKNGSIPWGNYLC
-816 RDNNITNK
+816 IK
-824 SSIIRRGGS
+824 SSLRGGACDS
-833 WCRDPL
+833 YPGLCR
-839 VCSSAYRGRS
+839 SAYRGDMD
-849 VAEICNHDIGF
+849 VLGYGHGF
-860 RVVCDLPQ
+860 RVVCDLP
-868 SVNS
+868 NPPITHL

>member
-1 MSDSPESIR
+1 
-10 NTSVSDQATNNDAL
+10 
-24 GFKPYVIA
+24 
-32 IAEFLLH
+32 
-39 EQTQPPLTLSVE
+39 
-51 GEWGSGKSSF
+51 
-61 MKMLEEYLRE
+61 
-71 KGGRT
+71 
-76 VWFNAWRHDKAES
+76 
-89 VWAAFALSFIKQ
+89 
-101 ISTPKNWRDLP
+101 
-112 RIIIGHFKLQL
+112 
-123 LRFNLEK
+123 
-130 GLFELLKALPL
+130 
-141 IIFVICA
+141 
-148 SIAIPFILIGYG
+148 
-160 VEGINELIG
+160 
-169 ATTSQDVF
+169 
-177 WSKINSVLK
+177 
-186 LLFTAVGVTLSG
+186 
-198 AGIFAGIK
+198 
-206 SLSRNFQRL
+206 
-215 LQNPKNNL
+215 
-223 IKYIEAPD
+223 
-231 YKKQSAFVEEFH
+231 
-243 EDFAKIVDAYIG
+243 
-255 NNRVYVFIDDLDR
+255 
-268 CEHPKS
+268 
-274 ADLMQAINLMIAD
+274 
-287 DPSVV
+287 
-292 FILGMDRE
+292 
-300 KVAASL
+300 
-306 AVKYENI
+306 
-313 LKYLPS
+313 
-319 ETTEIDPDILAR
+319 
-331 RSANKGLAYGYT
+331 
-343 FIEKFVQLPFLVPQP
+343 
-358 SQSDFERF
+358 
-366 LTQLATSTPPNLQP
+366 
-380 AKPHFTFFQ
+380 
-389 SFWGMFKLA
+389 
-398 LPWRNNSQKHLTS
+398 
-411 PTSNQTSDL
+411 
-420 NNSSLDNPLIESEQ
+420 
-434 TEKEKAQAAVIK
+434 
-446 RLEAIQVNKS
+446 
-456 DNRDSQTVRNVIMMV
+456 
-471 APALNYNPR
+471 
-480 RIKHFINVF
+480 
-489 RLKVYIANETGLFFE
+489 
-504 KRDENDNLL
+504 
-513 DTSLTFEQLGKFTA
+513 
-527 ISLKWPLLLSDLE
+527 
-540 NDKRILAK
+540 
-548 LEEFALRE
+548 
-556 LMQSNEEKTKEYEE
+556 MQSNEEKTKEYEE

-620 EPIQPQQISQD
+620 EPIQPQQIRQNVKTFQY
-631 ITSLPP
+631 IPSLPP

>member
-24 GFKPYVIA
+24 GFEPYVIA

-61 MKMLEEYLRE
+61 MKMLEEYLRK
-71 KGGRT
+71 KGGQT

-112 RIIIGHFKLQL
+112 RVILGNFKLQL

-130 GLFELLKALPL
+130 GLFELIKALPL

-148 SIAIPFILIGYG
+148 SIAIPFILIVYG
-160 VEGINELIG
+160 VEGINELIR
-169 ATTSQDVF
+169 ATTSPDVF
-177 WSKINSVLK
+177 WSKINSVFK
-186 LLFTAVGVTLSG
+186 LLFTAVGLTLSG
-198 AGIFAGIK
+198 SGIFAGIK

-255 NNRVYVFIDDLDR
+255 NDRVYVFIDDLDR

-366 LTQLATSTPPNLQP
+366 LTQLATSTPSNLTP
-380 AKPHFTFFQ
+380 ARSSSKFFQ
-389 SFWGMFKLA
+389 LLWGKFKLA
-398 LPWRNNSQKHLTS
+398 LPRRNNSQKHLTS

-420 NNSSLDNPLIESEQ
+420 NNSSPDNPSIESEQ
-434 TEKEKAQAAVIK
+434 TEKQKAQAAVIK

-471 APALNYNPR
+471 APALDYNPR

-513 DTSLTFEQLGKFTA
+513 DPSLTFEQLGKFTA

-540 NDKRILAK
+540 NDKQILAK
-548 LEEFALRE
+548 LEKFALD
-556 LMQSNEEKTKEYEE
+556 EEKIKEYEE
-570 SIRYWGSHIKLKD
+570 SIRYWGSHTKLKA
-583 LMAYGHEKWA
+583 LMAYGYEKS
-593 TNSKFS
+593 TTEEVLQINPKFS
-599 FAALNVD
+599 LAKVNVD
-606 KLLQVSPRVIRPAN
+606 KLLQVSPKIIRQTETVI
-620 EPIQPQQISQD
+620 
-631 ITSLPP
+631 LPN
-637 DFNLEMV
+637 FNLEMV

-668 VPAFQIGKYPITQ
+668 VPAFQIGKYPVTQ
-681 ALYQA
+681 AQYQA

-698 PQNPVETV
+698 PQNPVESV

-743 TLFSFG
+743 SLFSFG

-775 RPNPWG
+775 QPNPWG
-781 MYDMHGNVWEWCADQ
+781 IYDMHGNVWEWCADQ

-868 SVNS
+868 SVNC

>member
-24 GFKPYVIA
+24 GFEPYVIA

-112 RIIIGHFKLQL
+112 RVILGHFKLQL

-130 GLFELLKALPL
+130 GLFELIKALPL

-148 SIAIPFILIGYG
+148 SIAIPFILIVYG
-160 VEGINELIG
+160 VEGIKELIR
-169 ATTSQDVF
+169 ATTSQDIL
-177 WSKINSVLK
+177 WSKINSVFK

-206 SLSRNFQRL
+206 SLLRNFQRL

-243 EDFAKIVDAYIG
+243 EDFAKIVDAYVG
-255 NNRVYVFIDDLDR
+255 NDRVYVFIDDLDR

-358 SQSDFERF
+358 SRSDFEHF
-366 LTQLATSTPPNLQP
+366 LIQLATSTPPNLQP
-380 AKPHFTFFQ
+380 AKSRSQFFQ
-389 SFWGMFKLA
+389 SFWGKFKLA
-398 LPWRNNSQKHLTS
+398 LPQRNNSQKHLTS

-420 NNSSLDNPLIESEQ
+420 KNLSLDNPSIQSEQ
-434 TEKEKAQAAVIK
+434 TEKEKARAAVIK

-471 APALNYNPR
+471 APALDYNPR

-504 KRDENDNLL
+504 ERDENDNLL
-513 DTSLTFEQLGKFTA
+513 VPSLTFEQLGKFTA

-540 NDKRILAK
+540 NDKKILAK
-548 LEEFALRE
+548 LEKLARGES
-556 LMQSNEEKTKEYEE
+556 MQSNEEETKEYDE
-570 SIRYWGSHIKLKD
+570 SLRYWGSYNKLKA
-583 LMAYGHEKWA
+583 LMAYGHDKLA
-593 TNSKFS
+593 ANSKFS
-599 FAALNVD
+599 FANVDVD
-606 KLLQVSPRVIRPAN
+606 KLLQVSPRVIRSAN
-620 EPIQPQQISQD
+620 EPIQRKQISKN

-637 DFNLEMV
+637 DFHLEMV

-668 VPAFQIGKYPITQ
+668 VPAFQIGKYPITESQ
-681 ALYQA
+681 YQA
-686 VMGNNPSRFSGN
+686 VMGKASSMFSGN
-698 PQNPVETV
+698 PQNPVKSV
-706 TWFNA
+706 TQNDA
-711 QAFCEKLSQLTGKN
+711 KVFCKQLSKLTGKN
-725 YRLPTETEWEYA
+725 YRLPTEAEWEYA

-743 TLFSFG
+743 TRFSFG
-749 DDKDKL
+749 DDENQL
-755 GDYAWFDGNSNNT
+755 GDYAWFIDNSNNT

-775 RPNPWG
+775 QPNPWG
-781 MYDMHGNVWEWCADQ
+781 IYDMHGNVWEWCADQ
-796 HHENY
+796 YHQSYARKPENI
-801 VNKPDNIRENGSLAW
+801 KENGSIPWHGGYLS
-816 RDNNITNK
+816 TEP
-824 SSIIRRGGS
+824 SLRGGACDS
-833 WCRDPL
+833 YPGLCR
-839 VCSSAYRGRS
+839 SAYRGDSDVHSGR
-849 VAEICNHDIGF
+849 HGF

>member
-24 GFKPYVIA
+24 GFEPYVIA

-39 EQTQPPLTLSVE
+39 QQTQPPLTLSVE

-112 RIIIGHFKLQL
+112 RIILGHFKLQL

-130 GLFELLKALPL
+130 GLFELIKALPV

-148 SIAIPFILIGYG
+148 SIAIPFILIIYG
-160 VEGINELIG
+160 VEGINELIR
-169 ATTSQDVF
+169 AATSQDVF
-177 WSKINSVLK
+177 WSKINSVFK

-206 SLSRNFQRL
+206 SLLRNFQRL

-255 NNRVYVFIDDLDR
+255 NDRVYVFIDDLDR

-319 ETTEIDPDILAR
+319 EITEIDPDILAR

-358 SQSDFERF
+358 SRSDFERF
-366 LTQLATSTPPNLQP
+366 LIQLATSTPPNLQP
-380 AKPHFTFFQ
+380 AKPRFTFFQ
-389 SFWGMFKLA
+389 SFWGKFKLA

-420 NNSSLDNPLIESEQ
+420 KNLSLDNPSIESEQ
-434 TEKEKAQAAVIK
+434 TEKEKARASVIK

-471 APALNYNPR
+471 APALDYNPR

-504 KRDENDNLL
+504 ERDKDDNLL
-513 DTSLTFEQLGKFTA
+513 EPSLTFEQLGKFTA

-540 NDKRILAK
+540 NDKQILAK
-548 LEEFALRE
+548 LEKFALD
-556 LMQSNEEKTKEYEE
+556 EEKTQEYEE
-570 SIRYWGSHIKLKD
+570 SIRYWASHTKLKA
-583 LMAYGHEKWA
+583 LMAYGHEKSA
-593 TNSKFS
+593 ANSKFS
-599 FAALNVD
+599 LAEINVD
-606 KLLQVSPRVIRPAN
+606 KLLQVSPKIIRQPETVI
-620 EPIQPQQISQD
+620 
-631 ITSLPP
+631 LPN
-637 DFNLEMV
+637 FNPEMV

-653 GSNEYEDE
+653 GSNENENE

-681 ALYQA
+681 AQYQA
-686 VMGNNPSRFSGN
+686 VMGYNPSRFSGN
-698 PQNPVETV
+698 PQNPVETIN
-706 TWFNA
+706 WFDA
-711 QAFCEKLSQLTGKN
+711 QEFCEKLSQLTGKN
-725 YRLPTETEWEYA
+725 YRLPTEAEWEYA
-737 CRAGTE
+737 CRAGTK
-743 TLFSFG
+743 TRFSFG
-749 DDKDKL
+749 DDKEQL
-755 GDYAWFDGNSNNT
+755 GDYAWVDGNSNNT

-781 MYDMHGNVWEWCADQ
+781 IYDMHGNVWEWCADQ
-796 HHENY
+796 NHESY
-801 VNKPDNIRENGSLAW
+801 ARKPDNIRENGSLAW

-839 VCSSAYRGRS
+839 AYSSAYRGKS
-849 VAEICNHDIGF
+849 VADIRNDIGF

>member
-10 NTSVSDQATNNDAL
+10 NTSVSDQATNNDVL
-24 GFKPYVIA
+24 GFEPYVIA

-61 MKMLEEYLRE
+61 MKMLEEYLRK

-112 RIIIGHFKLQL
+112 RIILGYFKLQL

-130 GLFELLKALPL
+130 GLFELIKALPV

-148 SIAIPFILIGYG
+148 SIAIPFILIVYG
-160 VEGINELIG
+160 VEGINELIR
-169 ATTSQDVF
+169 ATTSQDIF
-177 WSKINSVLK
+177 WSKINSVFK

-206 SLSRNFQRL
+206 SWSRNFQRL

-255 NNRVYVFIDDLDR
+255 NDRVYVFIDDLDR

-366 LTQLATSTPPNLQP
+366 LTQLATSTPPNLPP
-380 AKPHFTFFQ
+380 AKPRFTFFQ
-389 SFWGMFKLA
+389 SFWGKFKLA

-411 PTSNQTSDL
+411 ATSNQTSNSNDL
-420 NNSSLDNPLIESEQ
+420 SLDNPSIESEQ
-434 TEKEKAQAAVIK
+434 TEKEKARAAVIK
-446 RLEAIQVNKS
+446 RLEAIQVNNFDK
-456 DNRDSQTVRNVIMMV
+456 DSPTVRNVIMMV
-471 APALNYNPR
+471 APALDYNPR

-504 KRDENDNLL
+504 ERDENDNLL
-513 DTSLTFEQLGKFTA
+513 VPSLTFEQLGKFTA

-540 NDKRILAK
+540 NDKQILAK
-548 LEEFALRE
+548 LEKFARGE
-556 LMQSNEEKTKEYEE
+556 SMQSNEEETKEYDE
-570 SIRYWGSHIKLKD
+570 SLRYWGSYNKLKA
-583 LMAYGHEKWA
+583 LMAYGHKRFV

-599 FAALNVD
+599 FANVDVD
-606 KLLQVSPRVIRPAN
+606 KLLQVSPKIIRQTETVI
-620 EPIQPQQISQD
+620 
-631 ITSLPP
+631 LPN
-637 DFNLEMV
+637 FNLEMV

-661 KPIHEVI
+661 KPIHQVI
-668 VPAFQIGKYPITQ
+668 VPAFQIGKYPVTQ
-681 ALYQA
+681 AQYQA

-698 PQNPVETV
+698 PQNPVESV

-775 RPNPWG
+775 RPNPWKI
-781 MYDMHGNVWEWCADQ
+781 YDMHGNVWEWCADQ

-860 RVVCDLPQ
+860 RVVCDLP
-868 SVNS
+868 

>member
-1 MSDSPESIR
+1 MSDFPESIR

-24 GFKPYVIA
+24 GFEPYVIA

-39 EQTQPPLTLSVE
+39 QQTQPPLTLSVE

-112 RIIIGHFKLQL
+112 RIILGHFKLQL

-130 GLFELLKALPL
+130 GLFELIKALPV

-148 SIAIPFILIGYG
+148 LIAIPFILIIYG
-160 VEGINELIG
+160 VEGINELIR

-177 WSKINSVLK
+177 WSKINSVFK
-186 LLFTAVGVTLSG
+186 LLFTAGGLTLSG

-255 NNRVYVFIDDLDR
+255 NDRVYVFIDDLDR

-319 ETTEIDPDILAR
+319 EITEIDPDILAR

-358 SQSDFERF
+358 SRSDFERF
-366 LTQLATSTPPNLQP
+366 LIQLATSTPPNLQP
-380 AKPHFTFFQ
+380 AKPRFTFFQ
-389 SFWGMFKLA
+389 SFWGKFKLA

-420 NNSSLDNPLIESEQ
+420 KNLSLDNPSIESEQ
-434 TEKEKAQAAVIK
+434 TEKEKARASVIK

-471 APALNYNPR
+471 APALDYNPR

-504 KRDENDNLL
+504 ERDENDNLSVP
-513 DTSLTFEQLGKFTA
+513 SLTFEQLGKFTA

-540 NDKRILAK
+540 NDKQILAK
-548 LEEFALRE
+548 LEKFARGE
-556 LMQSNEEKTKEYEE
+556 WNPPIEEE
-570 SIRYWGSHIKLKD
+570 SIRYWGSHTKLKA
-583 LMAYGHEKWA
+583 LMAYSYEKS
-593 TNSKFS
+593 TTEEVLQINPKFS
-599 FAALNVD
+599 FAKVNVD
-606 KLLQVSPRVIRPAN
+606 KLLQVSPRVIRSAN
-620 EPIQPQQISQD
+620 EPIQRKQISKN

-653 GSNEYEDE
+653 GSNENENE

-681 ALYQA
+681 AQYQA
-686 VMGNNPSRFSGN
+686 VMGYNPSRFSGN
-698 PQNPVETV
+698 PQNPVETIN
-706 TWFNA
+706 WFDA
-711 QAFCEKLSQLTGKN
+711 QEFCEKLSQLTGKN
-725 YRLPTETEWEYA
+725 YRLPTEAEWEYA
-737 CRAGTE
+737 CRAGTK
-743 TLFSFG
+743 TRFSFG
-749 DDKDKL
+749 DDKEQL
-755 GDYAWFDGNSNNT
+755 GDYAWVDGNSNNT

-781 MYDMHGNVWEWCADQ
+781 IYDMDGNVWEWCADQ
-796 HHENY
+796 NHESY
-801 VNKPDNIRENGSLAW
+801 ARKPDNIRENGSLAW

-839 VCSSAYRGRS
+839 AYSSAYRGRS
-849 VAEICNHDIGF
+849 VADIRNDIGF
-860 RVVCDLPQ
+860 RVVCDLP
-868 SVNS
+868 

>member
-24 GFKPYVIA
+24 GFEPYVIA

-61 MKMLEEYLRE
+61 MKMLEEYLRK

-112 RIIIGHFKLQL
+112 RVILGHFKLQL

-130 GLFELLKALPL
+130 GLFELIKALPV

-148 SIAIPFILIGYG
+148 SIAIPFILIVYG
-160 VEGINELIG
+160 VEGINELIR

-177 WSKINSVLK
+177 WSKINSVFK
-186 LLFTAVGVTLSG
+186 LLFTAGGLTLSG

-255 NNRVYVFIDDLDR
+255 NDRVYVFIDDLDR

-358 SQSDFERF
+358 SQSDFEHF

-380 AKPHFTFFQ
+380 AKPSSKFFQ
-389 SFWGMFKLA
+389 LLWGKFKLA
-398 LPWRNNSQKHLTS
+398 LPRRNNSQKHLTS

-420 NNSSLDNPLIESEQ
+420 NNSSPDNPSIESEQ
-434 TEKEKAQAAVIK
+434 TEKQKAQAAVIK

-471 APALNYNPR
+471 APALDYNPR

-504 KRDENDNLL
+504 ERDENDNLL
-513 DTSLTFEQLGKFTA
+513 VPSLTFEQLGKFTA

-540 NDKRILAK
+540 NDKQILAK
-548 LEEFALRE
+548 LEEFALD
-556 LMQSNEEKTKEYEE
+556 EEKIKEYEE
-570 SIRYWGSHIKLKD
+570 SIRYWGSHTKLKA
-583 LMAYGHEKWA
+583 LMAYGHEKSA
-593 TNSKFS
+593 ANSKFS
-599 FAALNVD
+599 LAEVNVD
-606 KLLQVSPRVIRPAN
+606 KLLQVSPKIIRQTETVI
-620 EPIQPQQISQD
+620 
-631 ITSLPP
+631 LPN
-637 DFNLEMV
+637 FNLEMV

-653 GSNEYEDE
+653 GSDENE
-661 KPIHEVI
+661 KPIHQVI

-681 ALYQA
+681 AQYQA

-698 PQNPVETV
+698 PQNPVESV

-725 YRLPTETEWEYA
+725 YRLPTEAEWEYA
-737 CRAGTE
+737 CRAGTK
-743 TLFSFG
+743 TRFSFG
-749 DDKDKL
+749 DDKEQL

-781 MYDMHGNVWEWCADQ
+781 IYDMHGNVWEWCADQ

-801 VNKPDNIRENGSLAW
+801 VNKPDNIKKNGSLAW
-816 RDNNITNK
+816 LDSDITNQ
-824 SSIIRRGGS
+824 SSIIRRGGL
-833 WCRDPL
+833 WYRDPL
-839 VCSSAYRGRS
+839 ACSSAYRGRS
-849 VAEICNHDIGF
+849 VAAIRNNDLGF
-860 RVVCDLPQ
+860 RVVCDLP
-868 SVNS
+868 NPPITHL

>member
-24 GFKPYVIA
+24 GFEPYVIA

-61 MKMLEEYLRE
+61 MKMLEEYLRK

-130 GLFELLKALPL
+130 GLFELIKALPV

-169 ATTSQDVF
+169 AITSQDVF
-177 WSKINSVLK
+177 WSKINSVFK
-186 LLFTAVGVTLSG
+186 LLFTAGGLTLSG

-255 NNRVYVFIDDLDR
+255 NDRVYVFIDDLDR

-366 LTQLATSTPPNLQP
+366 LIQLATSTPPNLQP

-389 SFWGMFKLA
+389 SFWGKFKLA

-420 NNSSLDNPLIESEQ
+420 KNLSLDNPSIQSEQ

-471 APALNYNPR
+471 APALDYNPR

-513 DTSLTFEQLGKFTA
+513 DSSLTFEQLGKFTA

-540 NDKRILAK
+540 NDKQILAK
-548 LEEFALRE
+548 LEKFARGE
-556 LMQSNEEKTKEYEE
+556 WNPPNEEE
-570 SIRYWGSHIKLKD
+570 SIRYWGSHTKLKA
-583 LMAYGHEKWA
+583 LMAYGHEKSA
-593 TNSKFS
+593 ANSKFS
-599 FAALNVD
+599 LAEVNVD
-606 KLLQVSPRVIRPAN
+606 KLLQVSPKIIRQTETVI
-620 EPIQPQQISQD
+620 
-631 ITSLPP
+631 LPN
-637 DFNLEMV
+637 FNPEMV

-661 KPIHEVI
+661 KPIHQVI
-668 VPAFQIGKYPITQ
+668 VPAFQIGKYPVTQ
-681 ALYQA
+681 AQYQA

-698 PQNPVETV
+698 PQNPVESV

-749 DDKDKL
+749 DDREQL

-775 RPNPWG
+775 QPNPWEI
-781 MYDMHGNVWEWCADQ
+781 YDMHGNVWEWCADQ

-816 RDNNITNK
+816 RDNNITNA

-860 RVVCDLPQ
+860 RVVCDLP
-868 SVNS
+868 

>member
-1 MSDSPESIR
+1 MFDSPESIR

-24 GFKPYVIA
+24 GFEPYVIA

-61 MKMLEEYLRE
+61 MKMLEEYLRK

-101 ISTPKNWRDLP
+101 ISTPKNWRDLL
-112 RIIIGHFKLQL
+112 RVILRHFKLQL

-130 GLFELLKALPL
+130 GLFELIKALL
-141 IIFVICA
+141 VIIFVICA
-148 SIAIPFILIGYG
+148 SIAIPFILIIYG
-160 VEGINELIG
+160 VEGINELIR

-177 WSKINSVLK
+177 WSKINSVFK
-186 LLFTAVGVTLSG
+186 LLFTAGGLTLSG

-206 SLSRNFQRL
+206 SLLRNFQRL

-255 NNRVYVFIDDLDR
+255 NDRVYVFIDDLDR

-366 LTQLATSTPPNLQP
+366 LIQLATSTPPNLQP

-389 SFWGMFKLA
+389 SFWGKFKLA
-398 LPWRNNSQKHLTS
+398 LPWRNNSQKHLPS
-411 PTSNQTSDL
+411 ATSNQTSDL

-446 RLEAIQVNKS
+446 RLEAIQVKNFDK
-456 DNRDSQTVRNVIMMV
+456 DSPTVRNVIMMV
-471 APALNYNPR
+471 APALDYNPR

-504 KRDENDNLL
+504 ERDEDNNLL
-513 DTSLTFEQLGKFTA
+513 YPSLTFEQLGKFTA

-540 NDKRILAK
+540 NDKQILAK
-548 LEEFALRE
+548 LEKFALD
-556 LMQSNEEKTKEYEE
+556 EEKTQEYEE
-570 SIRYWGSHIKLKD
+570 SIRYWGSHTKLKA
-583 LMAYGHEKWA
+583 LMAYGHEESA
-593 TNSKFS
+593 ANSKFS

-620 EPIQPQQISQD
+620 EPIQPQQISQN

-644 DIPAGKFNM
+644 YIPAGRFNM
-653 GSNEYEDE
+653 GSNERENDE
-661 KPIHEVI
+661 PIHEVN
-668 VPAFQIGKYPITQ
+668 VPAFQIGKYPVTQ
-681 ALYQA
+681 AQYQA
-686 VMGNNPSRFSGN
+686 VMGNNPSGFSGN
-698 PQNPVETV
+698 PQNPVESIS
-706 TWFNA
+706 WFNA
-711 QAFCEKLSQLTGKN
+711 QAFCKKLSQLTAKT
-725 YRLPTETEWEYA
+725 YRLPTEAEWEYA

-743 TLFSFG
+743 TRFSFG
-749 DDKDKL
+749 EEENQL

-775 RPNPWG
+775 RPNPWEI
-781 MYDMHGNVWEWCADQ
+781 YDMHGNVWEWCADQ
-796 HHENY
+796 QHENY
-801 VNKPDNIRENGSLAW
+801 VNKPENIKENGSIAW
-816 RDNNITNK
+816 ADNNITNK

-833 WCRDPL
+833 WYRDPL
-839 VCSSAYRGRS
+839 ASTSAYRGRS
-849 VAEICNHDIGF
+849 VAEICNNDLGF

>member
-24 GFKPYVIA
+24 GFEPYVIA

-61 MKMLEEYLRE
+61 MKMLEEYLRK

-112 RIIIGHFKLQL
+112 RIILGHFKLQL

-130 GLFELLKALPL
+130 GLFELIKALPV

-148 SIAIPFILIGYG
+148 SIAIPFILIIYG
-160 VEGINELIG
+160 VEGINELIR

-177 WSKINSVLK
+177 WSKINSVVK
-186 LLFTAVGVTLSG
+186 LLFTAVGLTLSG

-206 SLSRNFQRL
+206 SLLRNFQRL

-255 NNRVYVFIDDLDR
+255 NDRVYVFIDDLDR

-358 SQSDFERF
+358 SRSDFEHF
-366 LTQLATSTPPNLQP
+366 LIQLATSTPPNLQP
-380 AKPHFTFFQ
+380 AKSRSQFFQ
-389 SFWGMFKLA
+389 SFWGKFKLA
-398 LPWRNNSQKHLTS
+398 LPQRNNSQKHLTS

-420 NNSSLDNPLIESEQ
+420 KNLSLDNPSIQSEQ
-434 TEKEKAQAAVIK
+434 TEKEKARAAVIK

-471 APALNYNPR
+471 APALDYNPR

-504 KRDENDNLL
+504 ERDENDNLL
-513 DTSLTFEQLGKFTA
+513 VPSLTFEQLGKFTA

-540 NDKRILAK
+540 NDKKILAK
-548 LEEFALRE
+548 LEKLARGES
-556 LMQSNEEKTKEYEE
+556 MQSNEEETKEYDE
-570 SIRYWGSHIKLKD
+570 SLRYWGSYNKLKA
-583 LMAYGHEKWA
+583 LMAYGHDKLA
-593 TNSKFS
+593 ANSKFS
-599 FAALNVD
+599 FANVDVD
-606 KLLQVSPRVIRPAN
+606 KLLQVSPRVIRSAN
-620 EPIQPQQISQD
+620 EPIQRKQISKN

-637 DFNLEMV
+637 DFHLEMV
-644 DIPAGKFNM
+644 DIPAGRFNM
-653 GSNEYEDE
+653 GSNEREND

-681 ALYQA
+681 AQYQA

-698 PQNPVETV
+698 PQNPVESV

-711 QAFCEKLSQLTGKN
+711 QAFCEKLSKLTGKN
-725 YRLPTETEWEYA
+725 YRLPTEAEWEYA

-743 TLFSFG
+743 TRFSFG

-768 THPVGEK
+768 THPVGKK

-781 MYDMHGNVWEWCADQ
+781 ICDMHGNVWEWCADQ
-796 HHENY
+796 DHENY
-801 VNKPDNIRENGSLAW
+801 VNKPDNIKENGSITWA
-816 RDNNITNK
+816 DNNI

-833 WCRDPL
+833 WGRDPL
-839 VCSSAYRGRS
+839 ASTSAYRGRS

-860 RVVCDLPQ
+860 RVVCGLP
-868 SVNS
+868 

>member
-1 MSDSPESIR
+1 MTTMSDSPESIR

-24 GFKPYVIA
+24 GFEPYVIA

-39 EQTQPPLTLSVE
+39 QQTQPPLTLSVE

-61 MKMLEEYLRE
+61 MKMLEEYLRK

-101 ISTPKNWRDLP
+101 ISTPKNWRDLS
-112 RIIIGHFKLQL
+112 RIILGHFKLQL

-130 GLFELLKALPL
+130 GLFELIKALPV

-148 SIAIPFILIGYG
+148 SIAIPFILIIYG
-160 VEGINELIG
+160 VEGINELIR

-177 WSKINSVLK
+177 WSKINSVVK
-186 LLFTAVGVTLSG
+186 LLFTAVGLTLSG

-206 SLSRNFQRL
+206 SLLRNFQRL

-255 NNRVYVFIDDLDR
+255 NDRVYVFIDDLDR

-389 SFWGMFKLA
+389 SFWGKFKLA

-411 PTSNQTSDL
+411 PTSNQTSDFKNL
-420 NNSSLDNPLIESEQ
+420 SLDNPSIESEQ
-434 TEKEKAQAAVIK
+434 TEKEKARAAVIK

-471 APALNYNPR
+471 APALDYNPR

-504 KRDENDNLL
+504 ERDENDNLL
-513 DTSLTFEQLGKFTA
+513 VPSLTFEQLGKFTA

-540 NDKRILAK
+540 NDQRILAK
-548 LEEFALRE
+548 LEEFALD
-556 LMQSNEEKTKEYEE
+556 EEKTQEYEE
-570 SIRYWGSHIKLKD
+570 SIRYWGSHTKLKA
-583 LMAYGHEKWA
+583 LMAYGHEKSA
-593 TNSKFS
+593 ANSKFS
-599 FAALNVD
+599 LAEVNVD
-606 KLLQVSPRVIRPAN
+606 KLLQVSPKIIRQTETVI
-620 EPIQPQQISQD
+620 
-631 ITSLPP
+631 LPN
-637 DFNLEMV
+637 FNLEMV

-653 GSNEYEDE
+653 GSNEYDQE

-681 ALYQA
+681 AQYQA
-686 VMGNNPSRFSGN
+686 VMGTNPSRFSEN
-698 PQNPVETV
+698 PQNPVETIN
-706 TWFNA
+706 WFDA
-711 QAFCEKLSQLTGKN
+711 QEFCEKLSQLTGKN
-725 YRLPTETEWEYA
+725 YRLPTEAEWEYA

-743 TLFSFG
+743 TQFSFG
-749 DDKDKL
+749 DDESQL
-755 GDYAWFDGNSNNT
+755 GDYAWFRANSNNT
-768 THPVGEK
+768 PHSVGEK

-781 MYDMHGNVWEWCADQ
+781 IYDMHGNVWEWCADSY
-796 HHENY
+796 HESY
-801 VNKPDNIRENGSLAW
+801 ADKPDNIKENGSIPW
-816 RDNNITNK
+816 TDNNITNA

-833 WCRDPL
+833 WFRDPL
-839 VCSSAYRGRS
+839 AHSSAYRGKCFAYVR
-849 VAEICNHDIGF
+849 IDNIGF

>member
-24 GFKPYVIA
+24 GFEPYVIA

-61 MKMLEEYLRE
+61 MKMLEEYLRK

-112 RIIIGHFKLQL
+112 RIILGHFKLQL

-130 GLFELLKALPL
+130 GLFELIKALPL

-148 SIAIPFILIGYG
+148 SIAIPFILIIYG
-160 VEGINELIG
+160 VEGINELIR

-177 WSKINSVLK
+177 WSKINSVFK
-186 LLFTAVGVTLSG
+186 LLFTAGGLTLSG

-255 NNRVYVFIDDLDR
+255 NDRVYVFIDDLDR

-366 LTQLATSTPPNLQP
+366 LIQLATSTPPNLQP

-389 SFWGMFKLA
+389 SFWGKFKLA

-411 PTSNQTSDL
+411 ATSNQTSDL
-420 NNSSLDNPLIESEQ
+420 KNLSLDNPSIESEQ
-434 TEKEKAQAAVIK
+434 TEKEKARAAVIK

-471 APALNYNPR
+471 APALDYNPR

-504 KRDENDNLL
+504 ERDENDNLL
-513 DTSLTFEQLGKFTA
+513 VPSLTFEQLGKFTA

-540 NDKRILAK
+540 NDKKILAK
-548 LEEFALRE
+548 LEEFALD
-556 LMQSNEEKTKEYEE
+556 EEKTKEYEE
-570 SIRYWGSHIKLKD
+570 SLRYWGSHIKLKA
-583 LMAYGHEKWA
+583 LMAYGHDKLA
-593 TNSKFS
+593 ANSKFS
-599 FAALNVD
+599 LAEVNVD
-606 KLLQVSPRVIRPAN
+606 KLLQVSPRVIRSAN
-620 EPIQPQQISQD
+620 EPIQRKQKRKQISQNIKISQN

-637 DFNLEMV
+637 DFHLEMV

-668 VPAFQIGKYPITQ
+668 VPAFQIGKYPVTQ
-681 ALYQA
+681 AQYQA
-686 VMGNNPSRFSGN
+686 VMEKASSSFSRNS
-698 PQNPVETV
+698 QNPVKSVSKDDAEV
-706 TWFNA
+706 
-711 QAFCEKLSQLTGKN
+711 FCKQLSKLTGKN
-725 YRLPTETEWEYA
+725 YRLPTEAEWEYA

-743 TLFSFG
+743 TRFSFG
-749 DDKDKL
+749 DDESQL
-755 GDYAWFDGNSNNT
+755 GDYAWFIDNSDNV
-768 THPVGEK
+768 THPVGQK
-775 RPNPWG
+775 RPNLWG
-781 MYDMHGNVWEWCADQ
+781 IYDMHGNVWEWCADKY
-796 HHENY
+796 HASY
-801 VNKPDNIRENGSLAW
+801 ATKPDNIKKNGSIPWGNYLG
-816 RDNNITNK
+816 IK
-824 SSIIRRGGS
+824 SSLRGGACDS
-833 WCRDPL
+833 YPGLCR
-839 VCSSAYRGRS
+839 SAYRGDMD
-849 VAEICNHDIGF
+849 VLGYGHGF
-860 RVVCDLPQ
+860 RVVCDL
-868 SVNS
+868 S